1 MLRNDDDDVIPLA
14 GGSGG
19 ASVMTTLLSVT
30 SSLGA
35 APLLGRLDRGNAAMT
50 RCGAGLSG

>member
-1 MLRNDDDDVIPLA
+1 MLRNVDEDDPFVTSV
-14 GGSGG
+14 GGGG
-19 ASVMTTLLSVT
+19 ASVMTTLLSVVY

-50 RCGAGLSG
+50 R